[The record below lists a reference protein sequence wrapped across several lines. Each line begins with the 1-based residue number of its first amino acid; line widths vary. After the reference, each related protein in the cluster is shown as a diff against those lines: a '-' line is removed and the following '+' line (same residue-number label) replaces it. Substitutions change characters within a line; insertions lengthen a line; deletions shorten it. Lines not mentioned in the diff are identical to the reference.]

1 MYAGSVLKIVD
12 GLTYDK
18 LIYFVRAGYVKPKKI
33 KRQSLYHNDFSEEDV
48 ELIKYAW
55 KLISNHD
62 LRPCVAFK
70 RVFRKGKDLQ
80 LTLNF

>member
-1 MYAGSVLKIVD
+1 MYAGSVLKRVD

-18 LIYFVRAGYVKPKKI
+18 LIYFVHAGYIEPKKI

-55 KLISNHD
+55 ELISKHG
-62 LRPCVAFK
+62 LRPRVAFK
-70 RVFRKGKDLQ
+70 RALSKGKNLQ

>member
-1 MYAGSVLKIVD
+1 MYTGSVLKRVD
-12 GLTYDK
+12 GLTYDR
-18 LIYFVRAGYVKPKKI
+18 LIYFVHAGYVKPKKI

-55 KLISNHD
+55 GLISNHD

-70 RVFRKGKDLQ
+70 KALRKDKDLQ